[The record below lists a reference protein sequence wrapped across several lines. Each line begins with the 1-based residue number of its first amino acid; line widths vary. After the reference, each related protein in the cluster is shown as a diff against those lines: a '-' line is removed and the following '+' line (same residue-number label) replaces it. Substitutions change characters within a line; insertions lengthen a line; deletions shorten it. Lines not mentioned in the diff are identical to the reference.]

1 MNNII
6 IGGGDGESTQ
16 EMRLEIKDGH
26 ISFVQGC
33 SIETNQDTYEME
45 FYRLLSSDWRNDK
58 EPIDEKEYQAENDNL
73 EAEEESMESIGDADY
88 YHTIED
94 AMNIF
99 KKKNE

>member
-1 MNNII
+1 
-6 IGGGDGESTQ
+6 
-16 EMRLEIKDGH
+16 MRGKRLMKKRFWVLV
-26 ISFVQGC
+26 SMAVLSVCLMGC
-33 SIETNQDTYEME
+33 GRTYSLNDY
-45 FYRLLSSDWRNDK
+45 YRLLSSDWHNDK
-58 EPIDEKEYQAENDNL
+58 EPIDEKEYQAENDSL